1 MSTRVTGQGGVS
13 ASALALCSTLALSP
27 VLAADFP
34 TGAFMG
40 KQTPITMSFDDKGQ
54 FRVQQGDTL
63 EVTGT
68 YSAKASELK
77 LTDTQG
83 PWACTRAGEQTG
95 TYNWKYENGVLT
107 LIKLSDQCEDRVQS
121 LVGVTWQRQK

>member
-1 MSTRVTGQGGVS
+1 
-13 ASALALCSTLALSP
+13 
-27 VLAADFP
+27 
-34 TGAFMG
+34 MG

-95 TYNWKYENGVLT
+95 TYNWKYETGVLT